1 MSSSFPF
8 YFRKFPSTIIAGWG
22 SGPLIMP
29 FTFQSVKNARQPI
42 SSSINCGPRMQV
54 PLLCHHRLSRVGSG
68 TINFRQT
75 RSLAAPNNY
84 LTSLDFKMRQFHTDP
99 HAAKAVKRRG
109 WDTWSSPSS
118 LRRKQINQHFGLGKL
133 YRTLD
138 EELFSGLLGN
148 RVVLRWV
155 EAPSLKLDWL
165 SRTILISDPKRGPR
179 PLIEVMRPL
188 SNGPWTLE
196 IIQERSNA
204 VLYEMTRLHYLMY
217 NRNCISLLQLNTRA
231 MRGGRSGDGALFR
244 RLLRKVEQEANCKLK
259 GLQRRWQLIS
269 TRG

>member
-1 MSSSFPF
+1 MSSSSPF

-22 SGPLIMP
+22 SGPLIIP
-29 FTFQSVKNARQPI
+29 FNFQSVKNARQPI

-54 PLLCHHRLSRVGSG
+54 PLLCHRRLSRVRCG
-68 TINFRQT
+68 TINFQQI

-84 LTSLDFKMRQFHTDP
+84 HTPLDLKMRLFHTDP

-109 WDTWSSPSS
+109 WDTWSLPRS

-133 YRTLD
+133 YRILD

-155 EAPSLKLDWL
+155 EAPSLKLDRL

-179 PLIEVMRPL
+179 PVIEVMRPL
-188 SNGPWTLE
+188 PNGPWTLE

-204 VLYEMTRLHYLMY
+204 LLYEMTQLYYLMN

-244 RLLRKVEQEANCKLK
+244 KLLRKVEQEANCKLK
-259 GLQRRWQLIS
+259 GLPRPWQLIS